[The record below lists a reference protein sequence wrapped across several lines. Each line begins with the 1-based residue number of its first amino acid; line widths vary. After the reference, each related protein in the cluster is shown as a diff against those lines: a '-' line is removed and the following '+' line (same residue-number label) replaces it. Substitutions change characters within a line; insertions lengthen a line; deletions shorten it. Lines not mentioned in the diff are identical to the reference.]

1 MTATVP
7 VRFIAISCETTL
19 CESLRRVC
27 SSLIARASYSGGV
40 RDVFFG
46 VGLGLESGDV
56 GSEEG
61 GGGGGCGVGRGG
73 TGIGRLDGSWY
84 GGINGDIAAG
94 GLSVGASGDEGD
106 EGVLCIGLVG

>member
-7 VRFIAISCETTL
+7 VRFMAISCETTL

-40 RDVFFG
+40 RGVFFG
-46 VGLGLESGDV
+46 VGVGLESGDV
-56 GSEEG
+56 GTEEG
-61 GGGGGCGVGRGG
+61 GGGG

-84 GGINGDIAAG
+84 GGIDGDREAG
-94 GLSVGASGDEGD
+94 GFVHGSQWG
-106 EGVLCIGLVG
+106 